1 MNLKLIKQLRE
12 KNNLTQAELAKKL
25 NVSDKTISKWETEK
39 GYPDITL
46 LEPLSKA
53 LNISVTELFS
63 GQEISNNNHSGNIQK
78 SKFYVCPICGNVIH
92 SMGEAVI
99 ICHGFHLIPLQ
110 VQEDEGLVR
119 LEKVEDEYYVQI
131 NHEMTKS
138 HYISFIAIL
147 YFNEIKIIKLYPQQ
161 EAAGRF
167 KINGARK
174 ILYYCNK
181 DGLFKMN
188 IVKGFSTNK

>member
-12 KNNLTQAELAKKL
+12 KNNLTQAQLAKKL

-53 LNISVTELFS
+53 LNVSITELLS

-92 SMGEAVI
+92 SMGETVI
-99 ICHGFHLIPLQ
+99 MCHGIQLIPLQ
-110 VQEDEGLVR
+110 AQEDEGLVH

-147 YFNEIKIIKLYPQQ
+147 YFNEIEIIKLYPQQ

-188 IVKGFSTNK
+188 IVKEFSTNK